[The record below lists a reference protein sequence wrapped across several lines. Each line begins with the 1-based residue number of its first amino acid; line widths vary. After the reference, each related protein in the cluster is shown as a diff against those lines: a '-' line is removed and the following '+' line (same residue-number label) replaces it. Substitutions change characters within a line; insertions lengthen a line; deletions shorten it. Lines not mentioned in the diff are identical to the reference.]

1 MKDLFYRY
9 SSDENADVNDLYEQY
24 LTDFK
29 DKDITF
35 KEYLIARQVV
45 VLDRFYNLYKET
57 NEYFN

>member
-9 SSDENADVNDLYEQY
+9 SSDENADVAELYDQY

-35 KEYLIARQVV
+35 KEYLIARHIVV
-45 VLDRFYNLYKET
+45 FEKFYSLYKER

>member
-45 VLDRFYNLYKET
+45 VLDRFYSLYKET